1 MDSLEQLIFLL
12 KGVPLTLSISVLA
25 FILGTAT
32 GIPLTL
38 LRAYGGRLWELIVE
52 GYEKLLRGV
61 PILILMLLLY
71 YGIGIRIPFL
81 RDPFVSATLALG
93 IRSGAYQ
100 SQIFRGAMRG
110 VGEDQTM
117 AARSLGMSELKAF
130 RHVVLPQMFVI
141 ASAGLGS
148 EYALLVKDSAYAF
161 FLGGGL
167 LDVITRADILR
178 TYGLDKHWEH
188 PYFYYIPTA
197 LIYIALT
204 FPLATY
210 LDRWGSRKKKKLGI

>member
-1 MDSLEQLIFLL
+1 MDVLEQLIFLL
-12 KGVPLTLSISVLA
+12 NGVQTTLSVSVLA
-25 FILGTAT
+25 FFLGTAT
-32 GIPLTL
+32 GIPMML
-38 LRAYGGRLWELIVE
+38 LRAYGGRLWELMVD
-52 GYEKLLRGV
+52 GYEKILRGV
-61 PILILMLLLY
+61 PIVILMLLLY
-71 YGIGIRIPFL
+71 FGIGIRIPFL
-81 RDPFVSATLALG
+81 RDPFVSAILALG

-110 VGEDQTM
+110 VGKGQMM
-117 AARSLGMSELKAF
+117 AARSIGMSELKAF
-130 RHVVLPQMFVI
+130 RHVVLPQMFII

-148 EYALLVKDSAYAF
+148 EYALIVKDSAYAF

-178 TYGLDKHWEH
+178 AYGALEHWEQ
-188 PYFYYIPTA
+188 PYYAYIPAA

>member
-1 MDSLEQLIFLL
+1 LDVLEQLIFLL
-12 KGVPLTLSISVLA
+12 KGVQTTLSVSVLA
-25 FILGTAT
+25 FFLGTAT
-32 GIPLTL
+32 GIPLMV
-38 LRAYGGRLWELIVE
+38 LRAYGGRLWEVMVE

-61 PILILMLLLY
+61 PILILMLIFY
-71 YGIGIRIPFL
+71 FGIGVRIPFL
-81 RDPFVSATLALG
+81 RNPFVSAILALG

-110 VGEDQTM
+110 VGRDQMM

-130 RHVVLPQMFVI
+130 RHVVLPQMFII

-148 EYALLVKDSAYAF
+148 EYALMVKDSAYAF

-178 TYGLDKHWEH
+178 AYGELAHWEQ
-188 PYFYYIPTA
+188 PYFPYILAA
-197 LIYIALT
+197 LVYIALT

>member
-1 MDSLEQLIFLL
+1 LDVLEQLIFLL
-12 KGVPLTLSISVLA
+12 KGVSTTLSVSVLA
-25 FILGTAT
+25 FFLGTAT
-32 GIPLTL
+32 GIPLML
-38 LRAYGGRLWELIVE
+38 LRAYGGKLWELIVE

-61 PILILMLLLY
+61 PILILMLLFY
-71 YGIGIRIPFL
+71 YGIGVRIPFL
-81 RDPFVSATLALG
+81 RNPFVSAILALG

-110 VGEDQTM
+110 VGGDQMM

-130 RHVVLPQMFVI
+130 RHVVLPQMFII

-148 EYALLVKDSAYAF
+148 EYALMVKDSAYAF

-178 TYGLDKHWEH
+178 ATGMLANWEQ
-188 PYFYYIPTA
+188 PYFPYIPAA

>member
-1 MDSLEQLIFLL
+1 LNALEQLIFLL
-12 KGVPLTLSISVLA
+12 EGVQATLSISVLA
-25 FILGTAT
+25 FLLGTAT
-32 GIPLTL
+32 GIPMML
-38 LRAYGGRLWELIVE
+38 LRAFGGRLWELIVE

-61 PILILMLLLY
+61 PILILMLLFY
-71 YGIGIRIPFL
+71 FGIGVRIPFL
-81 RDPFVSATLALG
+81 RDPFVSAALALG

-100 SQIFRGAMRG
+100 SQIFKGAMRG
-110 VGEDQTM
+110 VGEDQM
-117 AARSLGMSELKAF
+117 IAARSLGMSKLKAF
-130 RHVVLPQMFVI
+130 RHVVLPQMFII

-148 EYALLVKDSAYAF
+148 EYALIVKDSAYAF

-178 TYGLDKHWEH
+178 AYGLQANWEQ
-188 PYFYYIPTA
+188 PYFAYIPAA

>member
-1 MDSLEQLIFLL
+1 MNALEQLIFLL
-12 KGVPLTLSISVLA
+12 EGVQITLSVSVLA
-25 FILGTAT
+25 FLLGIAT
-32 GIPLTL
+32 GIPMML
-38 LRAYGGRLWELIVE
+38 LRAFGGKLWELIVE

-61 PILILMLLLY
+61 PIVILMLLFY
-71 YGIGIRIPFL
+71 FGIGVRVPFL
-81 RDPFVSATLALG
+81 RDPFVSAALALG

-100 SQIFRGAMRG
+100 SQIFKGAMRG
-110 VGEDQTM
+110 VGEDQM
-117 AARSLGMSELKAF
+117 IAARALGMSKLRAF
-130 RHVVLPQMFVI
+130 RHVVLPQMFII

-148 EYALLVKDSAYAF
+148 EYALIVKDSAYAF

-178 TYGLDKHWEH
+178 AYALTEHWEH
-188 PYFYYIPTA
+188 PYFAYILTA

-210 LDRWGSRKKKKLGI
+210 LDRWGSRKKKRLGI

>member
-1 MDSLEQLIFLL
+1 LDALEQLIFLL
-12 KGVPLTLSISVLA
+12 KGVPLTLLISVLA
-25 FILGTAT
+25 FFLGTAT
-32 GIPLTL
+32 GIPLML

-61 PILILMLLLY
+61 PILILMLIFY
-71 YGIGIRIPFL
+71 FGIGVRIPFL
-81 RDPFVSATLALG
+81 RNPFVSAALALG

-178 TYGLDKHWEH
+178 VYGLDQHWEL
-188 PYFYYIPTA
+188 PYFCYIPAA
-197 LIYIALT
+197 LIYVALT

>member
-1 MDSLEQLIFLL
+1 MDVLEQLIFLL
-12 KGVPLTLSISVLA
+12 KGVQTTLSVSVLA
-25 FILGTAT
+25 FFLGTAT
-32 GIPLTL
+32 GIPLMV
-38 LRAYGGRLWELIVE
+38 LRAYGGRLWEVMVE

-61 PILILMLLLY
+61 PILILMLIFY
-71 YGIGIRIPFL
+71 FGIGVRIPFL
-81 RDPFVSATLALG
+81 RNPFVSAILALG

-110 VGEDQTM
+110 VGRDQMM

-130 RHVVLPQMFVI
+130 RHVVLPQMFII

-148 EYALLVKDSAYAF
+148 EYALMVKDSAYAF

-178 TYGLDKHWEH
+178 AYGELAHWEQ
-188 PYFYYIPTA
+188 PYFPYILAA
-197 LIYIALT
+197 LVYIALT

>member
-1 MDSLEQLIFLL
+1 MDVLEQLIFLL
-12 KGVPLTLSISVLA
+12 KGVQTTLSVSVLA
-25 FILGTAT
+25 FFLGTAT
-32 GIPLTL
+32 GIPLMV
-38 LRAYGGRLWELIVE
+38 LRAYGGRLWEVMVE

-61 PILILMLLLY
+61 PILILMLIFY
-71 YGIGIRIPFL
+71 FGIGVRIPFL
-81 RDPFVSATLALG
+81 RNPFVSAILALG

-100 SQIFRGAMRG
+100 SQIFRGAMMG
-110 VGEDQTM
+110 VGRDQMM

-130 RHVVLPQMFVI
+130 RHVVLPQMFII

-148 EYALLVKDSAYAF
+148 EYALMVKDSAYAF

-178 TYGLDKHWEH
+178 AYGELAHWEQ
-188 PYFYYIPTA
+188 PYFPYILAA
-197 LIYIALT
+197 LVYIALT

>member
-1 MDSLEQLIFLL
+1 MDVLEQLIFLL
-12 KGVPLTLSISVLA
+12 KGVSTTLSVSVLA
-25 FILGTAT
+25 FFLGTAT
-32 GIPLTL
+32 GIPLML
-38 LRAYGGRLWELIVE
+38 LRAYGGKLWELIVE

-61 PILILMLLLY
+61 PILILMLLFY
-71 YGIGIRIPFL
+71 YGIGVRIPFL
-81 RDPFVSATLALG
+81 RNPFVSAILALG

-110 VGEDQTM
+110 VGGDQMM

-130 RHVVLPQMFVI
+130 RHVVLPQMFII

-148 EYALLVKDSAYAF
+148 EYALMVKDSAYAF

-178 TYGLDKHWEH
+178 ATGMLANWEQ
-188 PYFYYIPTA
+188 PYFPYIPAA

>member
-1 MDSLEQLIFLL
+1 LDILEQLIFLL
-12 KGVPLTLSISVLA
+12 NGVQTTLSVSVLA
-25 FILGTAT
+25 FFLGTAT
-32 GIPLTL
+32 GIPMML
-38 LRAYGGRLWELIVE
+38 LRAYGGRLWELMVD
-52 GYEKLLRGV
+52 GYEKILRGV
-61 PILILMLLLY
+61 PIVILMLLLY
-71 YGIGIRIPFL
+71 FGIGIRIPFL
-81 RDPFVSATLALG
+81 RDPFVSAILALG

-110 VGEDQTM
+110 VGRGQM
-117 AARSLGMSELKAF
+117 IAARSLGMSELKAF
-130 RHVVLPQMFVI
+130 RHVVLPQMFII

-148 EYALLVKDSAYAF
+148 EYALIVKDSAYAF

-178 TYGLDKHWEH
+178 AYGAIEHWEQ
-188 PYFYYIPTA
+188 PYYAYIPAA

-210 LDRWGSRKKKKLGI
+210 LDRWGSRKKKRLGI

>member
-1 MDSLEQLIFLL
+1 LDALQQLIFLL
-12 KGVPLTLSISVLA
+12 KGVQTTLSISVLA
-25 FILGTAT
+25 FLIGTAT
-32 GIPLTL
+32 GIPMMM

-61 PILILMLLLY
+61 PIIIIMLIFY
-71 YGIGIRIPFL
+71 FGIGIRIPLL

-110 VGEDQTM
+110 VGEDQIM
-117 AARSLGMSELKAF
+117 AARALGMSELKAF
-130 RHVVLPQMFVI
+130 RHVALPQMFII

-148 EYALLVKDSAYAF
+148 EYALIVKDSAYAF
-161 FLGGGL
+161 ILGGGL

-178 TYGLDKHWEH
+178 AWVRSYL
-188 PYFYYIPTA
+188 PYIPA
-197 LIYIALT
+197 AFIYIALT
-204 FPLATY
+204 FPVATY

>member
-1 MDSLEQLIFLL
+1 MNALEQLIFLL
-12 KGVPLTLSISVLA
+12 EGVQATLSISVLA
-25 FILGTAT
+25 FLLGTAT
-32 GIPLTL
+32 GIPMML
-38 LRAYGGRLWELIVE
+38 LRAFGGGLWELIVE

-61 PILILMLLLY
+61 PILILMLLFY
-71 YGIGIRIPFL
+71 FGIGVRIPLL
-81 RDPFVSATLALG
+81 RDPFVSAALALG

-100 SQIFRGAMRG
+100 SQIFKGAMRG
-110 VGEDQTM
+110 VGEDQM
-117 AARSLGMSELKAF
+117 IAARSLGMSKLRAF
-130 RHVVLPQMFVI
+130 RHVVLPQMFII

-148 EYALLVKDSAYAF
+148 EYALIVKDSAYAF

-178 TYGLDKHWEH
+178 AYALTKHWEL
-188 PYFYYIPTA
+188 PYFAYIPAA

>member
-1 MDSLEQLIFLL
+1 MNILEQLIFLL
-12 KGVPLTLSISVLA
+12 KGVQTTLSVSVLA
-25 FILGTAT
+25 FFLGTAT
-32 GIPLTL
+32 GIPMML
-38 LRAYGGRLWELIVE
+38 LRAYGGRLWEVMVE
-52 GYEKLLRGV
+52 VYEKLLRGV
-61 PILILMLLLY
+61 PIMILMLLLY
-71 YGIGIRIPFL
+71 FGIGVRIPFL

-110 VGEDQTM
+110 VGGDQTM
-117 AARSLGMSELKAF
+117 AARSLGMSKLKAF

-148 EYALLVKDSAYAF
+148 EYALIVKDSAYAF
-161 FLGGGL
+161 ILGGL

-178 TYGLDKHWEH
+178 ATERTYF
-188 PYFYYIPTA
+188 PYIPAA

-204 FPLATY
+204 FPLATF
-210 LDRWGSRKKKKLGI
+210 LDRWGSRKKKKFGI